1 MESFGIIAGNGLY
14 PILMARAAKAQGV
27 RRVVV
32 AAFEGE
38 TDPSISA
45 VADEVVWIRVGQL
58 GKMIKIFTS
67 RNVTEVAMVG
77 QISLQNLWD
86 VRPDF
91 RALAALIKMKERNAE
106 TIFGGTVNE
115 LQKDGVTVVPATRFL
130 EDHLAKLGL
139 IAGPSLSGS
148 EKEDVIFGAR
158 IAKSVSAMEIGQTVV
173 VKKGTVL
180 AVEAFESTNDAMLR
194 GGKIGK
200 GKVVLVKVSKPN
212 HDFRYDVPVM
222 GMKTM
227 DIALES
233 GVRVLA
239 MESGKTLL
247 LEKDEMFGFA
257 RKHGISLYA
266 FEVNAQGDAIVS

>member
-1 MESFGIIAGNGLY
+1 
-14 PILMARAAKAQGV
+14 
-27 RRVVV
+27 
-32 AAFEGE
+32 
-38 TDPSISA
+38 
-45 VADEVVWIRVGQL
+45 VGQL